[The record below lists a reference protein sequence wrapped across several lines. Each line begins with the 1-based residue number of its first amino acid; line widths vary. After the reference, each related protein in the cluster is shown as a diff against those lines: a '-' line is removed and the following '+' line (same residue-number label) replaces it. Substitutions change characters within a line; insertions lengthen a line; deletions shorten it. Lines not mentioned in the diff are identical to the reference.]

1 MRASFRILIVAVG
14 VAQAMSSLPAAE
26 KPGEL
31 TKQIDRLIETA
42 LPEFESHASPLC
54 SDAEFLRRVT
64 LDLTATIPSSDRTR
78 HFLADSRPSAEK
90 RPDAIHRL
98 LSSPAH
104 GRRMQYLLD
113 WILMERR
120 SSENVASAQ
129 WQSYLRKAASE
140 NRSWDQLA
148 REILVNGGADAKTRP
163 RARFYLD
170 REFDLTVVTRDVGR
184 IFLGKDLEC
193 AQCHNHPVVDA
204 YLQRH
209 FHGLRAFLDRSYL
222 FTDPKSK
229 KKSLGEKA
237 EGDVTFTSAFD
248 DTKGKTSPRILDL
261 PEIFDPKETAK
272 QYVTKPGKTAVGVPK
287 YSRRQQLGNAVTS
300 KDNRAFR
307 LNIANRL
314 WAAMMGRGLVE
325 PLDLAHAANP
335 PSHPGLLDLLG
346 DQLHARDYDMRWFL
360 GELARTRVYQ
370 RSSRPKQQSV
380 NSARRHFAVGLLK
393 PLTPEQYA
401 WATMEATGF
410 LQDARTSTLAKL
422 KSDAKKKNDAKKKAE
437 KKESQKSSGASGKD
451 PSDTPKKGS
460 VRPGPTPGEVE
471 AALSKAVDGHVK
483 TFVTHFAVDGGQ
495 KTSFS
500 ATAPQ
505 ALFLVNG
512 PLLRKWLK
520 PTKTNLTGRLAKL
533 DDATAIAE
541 ELYMSILNRPP
552 TDSEQAEVADYLQK
566 VTNRN
571 DAVTEFTWAL
581 LLSAEFRFNH

>member
-31 TKQIDRLIETA
+31 AKQIDRLIETA
-42 LPEFESHASPLC
+42 LPKFESHASPLC

-78 HFLADSRPSAEK
+78 RFLADNRPSAKK
-90 RPDAIHRL
+90 RPDAIQRL
-98 LSSPAH
+98 LGSPAH

-129 WQSYLRKAASE
+129 WQSYLRKATKE
-140 NRSWDQLA
+140 NRPWDQLA

-170 REFDLTVVTRDVGR
+170 RDFDLTVVTRDVGR

-209 FHGLRAFLDRSYL
+209 FHGLKAFLDRSYL

-287 YSRRQQLGNAVTS
+287 YSRRQQLGKAVTS

-335 PSHPGLLDLLG
+335 PSHPELLDMLG
-346 DQLHARDYDMRWFL
+346 DQLHAHDYDMRWFL

-370 RSSRPKQQSV
+370 RSSRPKQESV
-380 NSARRHFAVGLLK
+380 NTSRRHFAVGLLK

-410 LQDARTSTLAKL
+410 LQETRSSTLAKL
-422 KSDAKKKNDAKKKAE
+422 KNDAKKKAG
-437 KKESQKSSGASGKD
+437 KKESKTTSSTSKKD
-451 PSDTPKKGS
+451 EGGDPKKTS
-460 VRPGPTPGEVE
+460 EPPDPTPGQME
-471 AALSKAVDGHVK
+471 AALSKAVDGHIK

-520 PTKTNLTGRLAKL
+520 PTKTNLTGRLTKL
-533 DDATAIAE
+533 DDSPAIAE
-541 ELYMSILNRPP
+541 GLYMGILNRPP
-552 TDSEQAEVADYLQK
+552 TDSEQSEVADYLQK
-566 VTNRN
+566 VPNRN
-571 DAVTEFTWAL
+571 DAVTELAWAL

>member
-1 MRASFRILIVAVG
+1 MRAALRSLILLVAVS
-14 VAQAMSSLPAAE
+14 QAAPSLPAAD

-31 TKQIDRLIETA
+31 AKEIDRLIEAA
-42 LPEFESHASPLC
+42 LPKFASHASPIC

-64 LDLTATIPSSDRTR
+64 LDLTATIPSIDRTR
-78 HFLADSRPSAEK
+78 AFLADNRPSDDK
-90 RPDAIHRL
+90 RTDAIQRL
-98 LSSPAH
+98 LGSPAH

-120 SSENVASAQ
+120 TSENVASAQ
-129 WQSYLRKAASE
+129 WQSYLRTAARE
-140 NRSWDQLA
+140 NRPWDQLA
-148 REILVNGGADAKTRP
+148 REILVNGGSDTKTRR

-209 FHGLRAFLDRSYL
+209 FHGLKAFLDRSYL

-248 DTKGKTSPRILDL
+248 DAKGKTSPRVLDL
-261 PEIFDPKETAK
+261 PEIFDPKDTAK
-272 QYVTKPGKTAVGVPK
+272 QYVTKPGKTAPGVPK
-287 YSRRQQLGNAVTS
+287 YSRRQQLGKAVTS
-300 KDNRAFR
+300 DENRAFR

-335 PSHPGLLDLLG
+335 PSHPKLLDLLG
-346 DQLHARDYDMRWFL
+346 DQLHAHGYDMRWFL
-360 GELARTRVYQ
+360 GELAHTKTYQ
-370 RSSRPKQQSV
+370 RSSRPSQAAADTV
-380 NSARRHFAVGLLK
+380 RHHFAVGLLK

-401 WATMEATGF
+401 WSTMEATGF
-410 LQDARTSTLAKL
+410 LQGVRTSAIAKL
-422 KSDAKKKNDAKKKAE
+422 KSDAKKKAASKD
-437 KKESQKSSGASGKD
+437 SGKASGK
-451 PSDTPKKGS
+451 PKKDAAVAS
-460 VRPGPTPGEVE
+460 QKDESSGPTPKELE
-471 AALSKAVDGHVK
+471 TALNKAVNSHIK
-483 TFVTHFAVDGGQ
+483 TFVTHFAVEGGQ

-512 PLLRKWLK
+512 PLLRQWLK

-533 DDATAIAE
+533 DDSALIAE
-541 ELYMSILNRPP
+541 ELYIGILNRPP
-552 TDSEQAEVADYLQK
+552 TESERSEVVDYLQK
-566 VTNRN
+566 VTERN
-571 DAVTEFTWAL
+571 DAVTELTWAL